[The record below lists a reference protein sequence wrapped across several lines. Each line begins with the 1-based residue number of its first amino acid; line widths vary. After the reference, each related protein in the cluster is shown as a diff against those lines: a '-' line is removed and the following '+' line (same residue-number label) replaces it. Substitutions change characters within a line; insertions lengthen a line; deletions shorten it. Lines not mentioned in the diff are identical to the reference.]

1 MAALDFKALMLAE
14 RKAAQAEA
22 IAPAPDEA
30 VGLSTRAE
38 LRDAALGR
46 FRVGGQHAADDDD
59 DDDGPPVWY
68 VPEFLTAEGERE
80 LLRDIAAVP
89 GGWVQL
95 SQRRLRTFGGTPHP
109 CGIVMEPL
117 PACMAAV
124 AARLAAAAPGVFA
137 LQQPDHVLLN
147 EYAGGQG
154 IGRHK
159 DGPMYAPAVAVVSM
173 GAPALIEFEQERGEG
188 GGSRRR
194 QSLMLMPRSLLL
206 FSGAAY
212 TGWTHAIATR
222 RADVVDES
230 CVNCALAG
238 VRVGQRVERSGGGGG
253 GGGGGDGG
261 GGEGGEG
268 GRGGDSGGMA
278 RRVSLTVRRVVLPRV
293 EEDFTEEGREE
304 ARRRREWFQSSVNEG
319 SPPQWSA
326 DGSAKSM
333 V

>member
-22 IAPAPDEA
+22 VAPAPDEA
-30 VGLSTRAE
+30 AAGLSTRAD
-38 LRDAALGR
+38 LRDAALSR
-46 FRVGGQHAADDDD
+46 FRVGGQHAADDDDDDDNDD

-80 LLRDIAAVP
+80 LLRDVGAVP
-89 GGWVQL
+89 GSWVQL

-109 CGIVMEPL
+109 CGIVTEPL
-117 PACMAAV
+117 PACMAAI

-137 LQQPDHVLLN
+137 QQQQPDHVLLN

-173 GAPALIEFEQERGEG
+173 GAPALIEFEQERGDG

-253 GGGGGDGG
+253 GGGGEGG
-261 GGEGGEG
+261 GG
-268 GRGGDSGGMA
+268 GGDGGGMA

-293 EEDFTEEGREE
+293 EEDFTEEGHEE